1 MNKRL
6 LKGLYAFLLVSI
18 ALFAVI
24 LITAEAKEMG
34 NYCWEVTH
42 PAFDSGKPHVLI
54 LQATQNGWIYLLHGA
69 DNTSIVPV
77 HGSAY
82 NSPAL
87 NRVVFGVSTPYAS
100 SMSVTSTSA
109 TSTPA
114 YLTTYSLGADLN
126 PSTLSS
132 DSGVLSIAR
141 IISGSS
147 TPMFLTNVHV
157 TKKPCPP
164 LQ

>member
-24 LITAEAKEMG
+24 LITAEAAEMG

-82 NSPAL
+82 NSPSL
-87 NRVVFGVSTPYAS
+87 NRIVFGVSTPYAS
-100 SMSVTSTSA
+100 IMSGTSTA
-109 TSTPA
+109 TSTTA

-132 DSGVLSIAR
+132 DSGVLIMMAHVT
-141 IISGSS
+141 S
-147 TPMFLTNVHV
+147 TSRTTPLTNVHV